1 MSMAEFAAATRGEP
15 MPDQAVRI
23 AFAVS
28 EGGLTISNDA
38 PPLSRGRVSGLVT
51 GRNTAIRGANAEI
64 RMPDGRRSPS
74 RTAPSSSRMRCRTP

>member
-28 EGGLTISNDA
+28 EGG
-38 PPLSRGRVSGLVT
+38 
-51 GRNTAIRGANAEI
+51 
-64 RMPDGRRSPS
+64 
-74 RTAPSSSRMRCRTP
+74 